1 MRQLLLKALVLLGS
15 LGGLAVANPA
25 LARDFEVNCPCL
37 VTLPSDS
44 LAQVSFG
51 LARHHTTQDTTA
63 LEVLLITRP
72 NYKDFE
78 SDAGALISEATV
90 TDLPAIGETR
100 SYTLRLPVR
109 FFDRS
114 FNNTELRVSALDAA
128 GNRQTIAERAL
139 TAPLPASADRGF
151 SYRAG
156 ALVFTERPTFTRDGD
171 QITIRLPPLT
181 NLSDAPAE
189 DLTVILGQFQPTDF
203 AFFRIGEVALGTLE
217 PGAEQASQPL
227 VGTILSN
234 ELASYN
240 GLGLYVVRTAGGR
253 ADAPIEDF
261 YLSDYFADLSGAGA
275 TYESAFEAQAV
286 RFFFDGDDD
295 GVSDYASAPIT
306 TTARPR
312 GPSPW
317 PPS

>member
-1 MRQLLLKALVLLGS
+1 MRQLLVKLLWLLGS
-15 LGGLAVANPA
+15 LGGLSLANPA

-51 LARHHTTQDTTA
+51 LARHQTTQDTTA
-63 LEVLLITRP
+63 LEVQLITRP

-114 FNNTELRVSALDAA
+114 FNNTELRVTALDGA

-139 TAPLPASADRGF
+139 TASLPASADRGF

-156 ALVFTERPTFTRDGD
+156 ALVFTERPTFARDGD
-171 QITIRLPPLT
+171 QITVRLPPLA
-181 NLSDAPAE
+181 NLSDAAAE
-189 DLTVILGQFQPTDF
+189 DITVILGQFQPTDF
-203 AFFRIGEVALGTLE
+203 AFFRIGEVALGTLKA
-217 PGAEQASQPL
+217 G
-227 VGTILSN
+227 G
-234 ELASYN
+234 ELAGQTLSGAILGEELANFN
-240 GLGLYVVRTAGGR
+240 GLGLYVVRTTGG
-253 ADAPIEDF
+253 AVGGAIEEF
-261 YLSDYFADLSGAGA
+261 FLSDYFADLSGAGV
-275 TYESAFEAQAV
+275 TYESAFDAQAV
-286 RFFFDGDDD
+286 RFFFDGDDEK
-295 GVSDYASAPIT
+295 GLLT
-306 TTARPR
+306 T
-312 GPSPW
+312 
-317 PPS
+317 